1 MDLDK
6 LNQGE
11 KIAGIAGIVLLI
23 SLWLAWYSGAKVNGI
38 EVPGAGSASGWEA
51 LSLIDIIVFITA
63 VVAIA
68 SAFLAANEG
77 DAGLPVAL
85 SAVVTALGAL
95 SVLLILF
102 RIIDVPTGD
111 IPRRCRREH
120 RPRIRHLRGADS
132 CGRGHLRWLSRHAG
146 RGNLVRRPGPLN
158 RA

>member
-38 EVPGAGSASGWEA
+38 EVPGAGSVSGWEA
-51 LSLIDIIVFITA
+51 LSFIDIVVFVTA
-63 VVAIA
+63 VAAIA
-68 SAFLAANEG
+68 SAVLAASET
-77 DAGLPVAL
+77 DVGLPVAM

-102 RIIDVPTGD
+102 RIIDVPSGD
-111 IPRRCRREH
+111 VPSGIDVS
-120 RPRIRHLRGADS
+120 I
-132 CGRGHLRWLSRHAG
+132 GRGFGIFVALIAAAG
-146 RGNLVRRPGPLN
+146 VTYGGYTGMQEEGTGS
-158 RA
+158 

>member
-111 IPRRCRREH
+111 IPDGVDVS
-120 RPRIRHLRGADS
+120 I
-132 CGRGHLRWLSRHAG
+132 GRGFGIFVALIAAAG
-146 RGNLVRRPGPLN
+146 VTYGGYLGMQEEGTSFGDQVR
-158 RA
+158 